1 MKKMKQLTVLAFTA
15 LIAFSACKKEEN
27 DILIEEPHSHEEEL
41 ITTVRLVIT
50 NSSGFNKTFN
60 YKIDNGF
67 NSANPAMPVIDEVM
81 LSPDTHYDVEV
92 QVWNESE
99 TPVEDVTEE
108 VKEES
113 HHHLFLFESNPATG
127 AGSIE
132 FENGNKDDEGQ
143 PFNQKIGF
151 HTGTAGHGNL
161 TVTLKHE
168 PTNKAA
174 STPGEAGGETDAQ
187 AIFPV
192 HVE

>member
-1 MKKMKQLTVLAFTA
+1 MKQLSVLAFTA
-15 LIAFSACKKEEN
+15 LIAFSACKKEKN
-27 DILIEEPHSHEEEL
+27 DVIIEEPHSHEEEL
-41 ITTVRLVIT
+41 ITTVRLVVT

-67 NSANPAMPVIDEVM
+67 NSAEPATPLIDEVM
-81 LSPDTHYDVEV
+81 LSPNTHYDVAV

-113 HHHLFLFESNPATG
+113 HHHLFLFESAPATG

-132 FENGNKDDEGQ
+132 FENGSKDDEGQ
-143 PFNQKIGF
+143 PFNQMIGF
-151 HTGTAGHGNL
+151 HTGDAGHGSL

-168 PTNKAA
+168 PTDKSA
-174 STPGEAGGETDAQ
+174 STPAAAGGETDAQ